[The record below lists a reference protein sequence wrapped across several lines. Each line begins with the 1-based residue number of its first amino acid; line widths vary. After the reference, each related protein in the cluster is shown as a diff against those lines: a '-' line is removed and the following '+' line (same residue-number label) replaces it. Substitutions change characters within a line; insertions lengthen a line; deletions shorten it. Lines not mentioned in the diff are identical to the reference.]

1 MKSKL
6 IKRWQNRLLV
16 AAAILLVIVGCRTV
30 SVDQLAPPVDRIAV
44 DPTNVAQYQRGR
56 EIYVGRC
63 AKCHAVKPVNAYAA
77 EDWASRIMPKMAKKA
92 KLTPEEKETVL
103 AYVLAA
109 REAAPRMAAR

>member
-1 MKSKL
+1 LKSNPNQ
-6 IKRWQNRLLV
+6 RWQSRLVL
-16 AAAILLVIVGCRTV
+16 AAAVLLAIVGCRTV
-30 SVDQLAPPVDRIAV
+30 SVDHLAPPVDQIVV
-44 DPTNVAQYQRGR
+44 DPSNVAQYQRGR

-109 REAAPRMAAR
+109 RESAPRTQ